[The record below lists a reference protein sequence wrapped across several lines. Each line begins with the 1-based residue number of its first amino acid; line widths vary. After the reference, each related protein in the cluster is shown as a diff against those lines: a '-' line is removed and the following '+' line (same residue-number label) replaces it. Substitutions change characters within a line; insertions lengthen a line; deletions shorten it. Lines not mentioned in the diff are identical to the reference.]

1 MATLRCLGSESTNIP
16 SFCMYIHSVSMYV
29 TEIRLFSSSFLSR
42 HHQVST
48 ARTRNSSSDPFL
60 LVTGLLVFIQLLK
73 QRMETVNGSLFSLSV
88 GRWALTT
95 WALSI
100 TVQMS
105 ATLLIAWRIW
115 SIEYQS
121 RRATDVNGKD
131 GRDGSSLS
139 RVINLIVESGRS
151 LPRFG
156 TPVPLTSMLSR
167 GVLCLFAG
175 SNRLQCGWL

>member
-1 MATLRCLGSESTNIP
+1 
-16 SFCMYIHSVSMYV
+16 MYIHSVSMYV

-60 LVTGLLVFIQLLK
+60 LVTGFLVFIQLLK

-115 SIEYQS
+115 SAH
-121 RRATDVNGKD
+121 RAVKNFCTDSKLV
-131 GRDGSSLS
+131 S
-139 RVINLIVESGRS
+139 VMWIIVESGMVLS
-151 LPRFG
+151 SATVFITALYMMNVNAGG
-156 TPVPLTSMLSR
+156 TVEAIIAQLDVRDTRTTLYYIILTLLSI
-167 GVLCLFAG
+167 
-175 SNRLQCGWL
+175 RLSYQRRW